1 MPDPTPPDP
10 AALVDAM
17 LPATGIAMDPAW
29 RAAVIANL
37 AVAGAIA
44 TSLQS
49 FPLPEA
55 VEPAPVFEPG
65 R

>member
-10 AALVDAM
+10 EALLAAL
-17 LPATGIAMDPAW
+17 LPATGIPMDAAW
-29 RAAVIANL
+29 RAAVVANL
-37 AVAGAIA
+37 RVAGAIA
-44 TSLQS
+44 ASLQS
-49 FPLPEA
+49 FPLPDS